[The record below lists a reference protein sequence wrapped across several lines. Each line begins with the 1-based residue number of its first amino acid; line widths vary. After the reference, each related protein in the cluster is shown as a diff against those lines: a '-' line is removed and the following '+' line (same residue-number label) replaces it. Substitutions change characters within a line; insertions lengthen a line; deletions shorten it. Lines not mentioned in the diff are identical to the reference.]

1 MSMLVYGTAPAEYKN
16 GDQLTGLVATVS
28 TYAGA
33 TQLTPVEFPE
43 AVAGTAVEPTVVALA
58 DVTAET
64 VHQYIKLENVTY
76 TNATTLTVG
85 DKTLAIFEDRFNYV
99 YDGAEGDTVDVIAIV
114 GLYNGTVQVYPI
126 SIVKAEAPKDPVN
139 VENAV
144 VANIY
149 TLGGM
154 IVAEGEMEI
163 FTVTGQNVTDMNGNL
178 ANGVYVVRTA
188 NATAKVVVK

>member
-1 MSMLVYGTAPAEYKN
+1 M
-16 GDQLTGLVATVS
+16 
-28 TYAGA
+28 
-33 TQLTPVEFPE
+33 
-43 AVAGTAVEPTVVALA
+43 
-58 DVTAET
+58 
-64 VHQYIKLENVTY
+64 
-76 TNATTLTVG
+76 
-85 DKTLAIFEDRFNYV
+85 
-99 YDGAEGDTVDVIAIV
+99 
-114 GLYNGTVQVYPI
+114 YNGTVQVYPI

-178 ANGVYVVRTA
+178 EKGIYVVRTA